1 MPLIT
6 GRHGIKNH
14 RRLSIPGLGVICHAL
29 PRQTGSTHISKAAAM
44 KFMQFTLA
52 AALLAGASL
61 AHAYDPKAT
70 IADLDARLAK
80 IGAPKLEGNEEVAGK
95 NVPALFFGARKI
107 NNNFDVVDAVRKAHN
122 ATATVFVKDG
132 DEFVRVST
140 NVLTPEGKRGVGT
153 QLARNA
159 AYAAVSKG
167 EQFCGPI
174 DVLGTAFDACYNP
187 IKDGAGKIIG
197 VSYIGHK
204 K

>member
-1 MPLIT
+1 MKPLFAT
-6 GRHGIKNH
+6 
-14 RRLSIPGLGVICHAL
+14 V
-29 PRQTGSTHISKAAAM
+29 
-44 KFMQFTLA
+44 
-52 AALLAGASL
+52 AALVVLGTALSAQ
-61 AHAYDPKAT
+61 AYEPKAT

-80 IGAPKLEGNEEVAGK
+80 IGAPSLKGTDTVAGK
-95 NVPALFFGARKI
+95 TVPAIHFGERKI
-107 NNNFDVVDAVRKAHN
+107 NNNFDVVDAVRKQHN

-159 AYAAVSKG
+159 AYEAVSKG
-167 EQFCGPI
+167 QQYCGPI

-187 IKDGAGKIIG
+187 IKDASGKIIG
-197 VSYIGHK
+197 VTYIGHK

>member
-1 MPLIT
+1 MNKTL
-6 GRHGIKNH
+6 KA
-14 RRLSIPGLGVICHAL
+14 LSATLLVG
-29 PRQTGSTHISKAAAM
+29 AM
-44 KFMQFTLA
+44 
-52 AALLAGASL
+52 SL

-80 IGAPKLEGNEEVAGK
+80 IGAAKVDGTEKVGEK
-95 NVPALFFGARKI
+95 TVPALYFGERKI
-107 NNNFDVVDAVRKAHN
+107 NNNYDVVDAVRKAHN

-153 QLARNA
+153 QLARNK
-159 AYAAVSKG
+159 AYEAVIKG
-167 EQFCGPI
+167 TQYCGPI

-187 IKDGAGKIIG
+187 IKDASGKLVG

>member
-1 MPLIT
+1 M
-6 GRHGIKNH
+6 KMH
-14 RRLSIPGLGVICHAL
+14 RFLC
-29 PRQTGSTHISKAAAM
+29 T
-44 KFMQFTLA
+44 
-52 AALLAGASL
+52 AALALGTVGV

-80 IGAPKLEGNEEVAGK
+80 IGTPKLEGTDKVGDK
-95 NVPALFFGARKI
+95 DVPAIYFGERKI
-107 NNNFDVVDAVRKAHN
+107 NNNYDVVDAVRKAHN
-122 ATATVFVKDG
+122 ATATVFVKSG

-159 AYAAVSKG
+159 AYEAVSKG
-167 EQFCGPI
+167 QQFCGPI

-187 IKDGAGKIIG
+187 IKDASGKVIGA
-197 VSYIGHK
+197 SYIGHK

>member
-1 MPLIT
+1 MKL
-6 GRHGIKNH
+6 H
-14 RRLSIPGLGVICHAL
+14 SIAATVAL
-29 PRQTGSTHISKAAAM
+29 TL
-44 KFMQFTLA
+44 FTL
-52 AALLAGASL
+52 GS
-61 AHAYDPKAT
+61 AHAADPKAT

-80 IGAPKLEGNEEVAGK
+80 IGVAKVDGTDK
-95 NVPALFFGARKI
+95 AGDKTVPALYFGERKI
-107 NNNFDVVDAVRKAHN
+107 NNNYDVVDAVRKAHD

-153 QLARNA
+153 QLARNK
-159 AYAAVSKG
+159 AYEAVIKG
-167 EQFCGPI
+167 TQYCGPI

-187 IKDGAGKIIG
+187 IKDAGGKLVG

>member
-1 MPLIT
+1 
-6 GRHGIKNH
+6 
-14 RRLSIPGLGVICHAL
+14 
-29 PRQTGSTHISKAAAM
+29 M
-44 KFMQFTLA
+44 KFQSLIAGAAFTLVA
-52 AALLAGASL
+52 VS

-80 IGAPKLEGNEEVAGK
+80 IGAPRLQGTDKAGDKEVPG
-95 NVPALFFGARKI
+95 LYFGERKV
-107 NNNFDVVDAVRKAHN
+107 NNNYDVVDAIRKAHN
-122 ATATVFVKDG
+122 ATATLFVKTG

-159 AYAAVSKG
+159 AYEALAKG
-167 EQFCGPI
+167 QQYCGPI

-187 IKDGAGKIIG
+187 IKDGSGQIIG
-197 VSYIGHK
+197 ASYIGHK

>member
-1 MPLIT
+1 M
-6 GRHGIKNH
+6 
-14 RRLSIPGLGVICHAL
+14 IPHA
-29 PRQTGSTHISKAAAM
+29 
-44 KFMQFTLA
+44 LA
-52 AALLAGASL
+52 AAALFAASL
-61 AHAYDPKAT
+61 SAHAAEPKET
-70 IADLDARLAK
+70 IADFDARLAK
-80 IGAPKLEGNEEVAGK
+80 IGAPKIDGTDVVAGK
-95 NVPALFFGARKI
+95 TVPAIYFGDRKI
-107 NNNFDVVDAVRKAHN
+107 NNNYDVVDAVRKAQN

-159 AYAAVSKG
+159 AYASVSKG

-187 IKDGAGKIIG
+187 IKDASGKLIG
-197 VSYIGHK
+197 VTYVGHK

>member
-1 MPLIT
+1 
-6 GRHGIKNH
+6 
-14 RRLSIPGLGVICHAL
+14 
-29 PRQTGSTHISKAAAM
+29 M
-44 KFMQFTLA
+44 KLHSLFAT
-52 AALLAGASL
+52 AALAVFALGS
-61 AHAYDPKAT
+61 AHAADPKAT

-80 IGAPKLEGNEEVAGK
+80 IGVAKVDGTEK
-95 NVPALFFGARKI
+95 AGDKTVPALYFGERKI
-107 NNNFDVVDAVRKAHN
+107 NNNYDVVDGVRKAHD

-153 QLARNA
+153 QLARNK
-159 AYAAVSKG
+159 AYEAVIKG
-167 EQFCGPI
+167 TQYCGPI

-187 IKDGAGKIIG
+187 IKDAGGKLVG